1 MNASTRT
8 AFVSGSGRK
17 IGRAVV
23 LDLAKRG
30 CNLIVNGSKNRDA
43 CETVAA
49 EAVDLGAEALV
60 AMGDVG
66 DPDPDA
72 ITRMA
77 GEALERFGTVDI
89 LVNNAAIRPH
99 GTFLEMTYEEWQ
111 RVIDVDMNA
120 AILFSRAFL
129 PGMVAQGW
137 GRIVNFTGMNSIRG
151 NIQGAPISVA
161 KHGVWGLTKS
171 LAFEFGPSGI
181 TVNAISPGLIAPD
194 DAASA
199 EGQHSAETISLIPLG
214 YAGQP
219 FHIGALCGFLVSEEG
234 GYVTGQMLACNG
246 GGST

>member
-8 AFVSGSGRK
+8 AFVSGSGQK

-30 CNLIVNGSKNRDA
+30 CNVIVNGSSKKKA
-43 CETVAA
+43 CESVAA
-49 EAVDLGAEALV
+49 EAVELGVEALV

-66 DPDPDA
+66 DPTA
-72 ITRMA
+72 IDRMST
-77 GEALERFGTVDI
+77 EALERFGTVDI
-89 LVNNAAIRPH
+89 LVNNAAIRPP
-99 GTFLEMTYEEWQ
+99 GPFLEMTDEEWQ
-111 RVIDVDMNA
+111 RVIDVDLNA
-120 AILFSRAFL
+120 AVRLSRAFL

-151 NIQGAPISVA
+151 NIKGAPISVA

-181 TVNAISPGLIAPD
+181 SVNAISPGLIAPD
-194 DAASA
+194 DAGSA
-199 EGQHSAETISLIPLG
+199 EGQHSAEAIALIPLG
-214 YAGQP
+214 YCGEP

-234 GYVTGQMLACNG
+234 AYVTGQMIACNG